1 MVAVPEKSFQSDFR
15 KGGPL
20 IENYFPF
27 GVVMLPIFWIQ
38 FGGEK

>member
-1 MVAVPEKSFQSDFR
+1 MDAEPENASQSDFR

-27 GVVMLPIFWIQ
+27 RVVMLPIFWIQ